1 MALPL
6 VIAGLITK
14 IGTTRDKSFVIT
26 VETQDKDTLQDSQK
40 AQILNLLDE
49 YATVAFKPTEEGKT
63 DPELLDVPDIKPEF
77 KDDKSPSQRL
87 RAVLYV
93 LLEQTLKR
101 KPTPEEREMH
111 YRRQVEKFIDL
122 VKSKLN

>member
-1 MALPL
+1 MSLPL

-49 YATVAFKPTEEGKT
+49 YATVAFKPTPEGKT
-63 DPELLDVPDIKPEF
+63 DPEVLDVPDITPEF

-87 RAVLYV
+87 RN
-93 LLEQTLKR
+93 TLFILHKQQNI
-101 KPTPEEREMH
+101 PEPFET
-111 YRRQVEKFIDL
+111 YYPRQVEKFIDL